1 MFIIGAVWPAASI
14 VLIVLLM
21 FFLRID
27 LDENFAY
34 IVVAVVAASLLI
46 AHRYV
51 SGRGGYDISYEFYE
65 RVLKYNYM
73 EYGLDGKTA
82 PKKRSIS
89 LPYFEIRGVELAP
102 RPPSSDDKF
111 VDIHVSIHTPEMR
124 KLMCGTLNPNKE
136 FFLFDIPAT
145 ERPIRRIRELLESY
159 HEKNPRADEF
169 AAMLGAT

>member
-73 EYGLDGKTA
+73 EYGLMAKQLQRSA
-82 PKKRSIS
+82 PYPFLI
-89 LPYFEIRGVELAP
+89 L
-102 RPPSSDDKF
+102 
-111 VDIHVSIHTPEMR
+111 
-124 KLMCGTLNPNKE
+124 KLEVWNW
-136 FFLFDIPAT
+136 
-145 ERPIRRIRELLESY
+145 RRVHRHQMINL
-159 HEKNPRADEF
+159 
-169 AAMLGAT
+169 